1 MKFTITDLRKEFPND
16 DACFAYIFE
25 KKFGKNSYC
34 KRCKKGQFY
43 RVKKRKCYA
52 CSNCGY
58 QLRPLKGT
66 IFENSRIKL
75 TNWFYAIFLMSQSK
89 NGVSAKELQRHI
101 GVTYSTAWK
110 MQNKIRSLMR
120 QPETMLTGTVEA
132 DEAYVAGRGFKQS
145 KWGKK
150 YGTRTRLDNKTPVI
164 GMVERGG
171 RVAALAVKDIKAS
184 RTIPLLKISIS
195 KNAQLITDESK
206 IYLQAKKYF
215 NHRTINHSAL
225 QYVNGDIYT
234 NTIEGF

>member
-1 MKFTITDLRKEFPND
+1 
-16 DACFAYIFE
+16 
-25 KKFGKNSYC
+25 
-34 KRCKKGQFY
+34 
-43 RVKKRKCYA
+43 
-52 CSNCGY
+52 
-58 QLRPLKGT
+58 
-66 IFENSRIKL
+66 
-75 TNWFYAIFLMSQSK
+75 MSQSK